1 MIVDYECPQ
10 CLYTFESPRGVVRHM
25 EKVHGSK
32 PKRQMDYGGIDYLC
46 EGKKKFPCEYCHKD
60 FASKQKVKQHINEMT
75 CLTSKKAPRKE
86 RNLNEELKGV
96 QESATEALA
105 TGPNDAG
112 EALLSITACHEKGQ
126 LSAQEALKMVSA
138 VCRGDE
144 IITFRLNKR
153 AVRTYEAIV
162 HGTNETFGYVED
174 PAEVSK
180 GTNLVVP
187 IYMISSVM
195 CRQERMGTGKVKF
208 GTEGSPLPLDQIVYK
223 TFCTTLDGEEIK
235 IYSNALHFHPPELA
249 ENCWCD
255 MAFFN
260 VKRSLTSKTSYV
272 SINKDGG
279 WIIYDECQKPMRAQ
293 GNVCILE
300 WQPDQQDFVTRVTKS
315 FCAKYATVKSFKE
328 LSTMT
333 TKPWVTFPLYGKSL
347 DQISFLNSEQSGVA
361 KYLIKCIDL
370 VNFPYEN
377 VDRSKTNFHFINGL
391 PGTGKSFLLNALYFY
406 CKAKGINSKVVAF
419 TKMVANMYAEGSTI
433 HSYFGIPFKRGK
445 VEPANTVG
453 EPTKSNLYS
462 IYNLRVLFID
472 EICCVRKILIKVIDD
487 CLRKYH
493 NASAK
498 FGGILII
505 SAGDFNQL
513 PPVNTNYEKD
523 EALQEESFSSMPVFN
538 EAKLYVLE
546 TPCRVYTSGHPDGGL
561 ISLMHSAIYDKVVN
575 FDDEIILDDI
585 NKGIEFVYGKPEDW
599 LGSFAKNNAIICLT
613 NSNTFEVNTLILA
626 TLRKQPQKTIKSL
639 TKLNKEPKNKED
651 AIKMMNVISPSLLV
665 KGIPLFCNKNTKDG
679 LVNGTRFTY
688 DAMMTGERGGQRL
701 CVSELDS
708 AKNKSYSV
716 AIGKG
721 NYPFDWG
728 FSITV
733 HKAQGRTFDRV
744 CLVLLEDAPFVH
756 GQLTVALTRVR
767 SMKDLRVVTK
777 SKKCENVVDNAIR
790 EVAENIRKQ
799 AINK

>member
-138 VCRGDE
+138 VCRG
-144 IITFRLNKR
+144 
-153 AVRTYEAIV
+153 
-162 HGTNETFGYVED
+162 
-174 PAEVSK
+174 
-180 GTNLVVP
+180 
-187 IYMISSVM
+187 
-195 CRQERMGTGKVKF
+195 
-208 GTEGSPLPLDQIVYK
+208 
-223 TFCTTLDGEEIK
+223 
-235 IYSNALHFHPPELA
+235 
-249 ENCWCD
+249 
-255 MAFFN
+255 
-260 VKRSLTSKTSYV
+260 
-272 SINKDGG
+272 
-279 WIIYDECQKPMRAQ
+279 
-293 GNVCILE
+293 
-300 WQPDQQDFVTRVTKS
+300 
-315 FCAKYATVKSFKE
+315 
-328 LSTMT
+328 
-333 TKPWVTFPLYGKSL
+333 
-347 DQISFLNSEQSGVA
+347 
-361 KYLIKCIDL
+361 
-370 VNFPYEN
+370 
-377 VDRSKTNFHFINGL
+377 
-391 PGTGKSFLLNALYFY
+391 
-406 CKAKGINSKVVAF
+406 
-419 TKMVANMYAEGSTI
+419 
-433 HSYFGIPFKRGK
+433 
-445 VEPANTVG
+445 
-453 EPTKSNLYS
+453 
-462 IYNLRVLFID
+462 
-472 EICCVRKILIKVIDD
+472 
-487 CLRKYH
+487 
-493 NASAK
+493 
-498 FGGILII
+498 
-505 SAGDFNQL
+505 
-513 PPVNTNYEKD
+513 
-523 EALQEESFSSMPVFN
+523 
-538 EAKLYVLE
+538 
-546 TPCRVYTSGHPDGGL
+546 
-561 ISLMHSAIYDKVVN
+561 
-575 FDDEIILDDI
+575 DEIILDDI